1 MKKTL
6 LTLALAAGILAP
18 GAYADKYKLTVPVQP
33 DRQGK
38 TLYLLDYDKGTK
50 LDSIVAKGESVQFVG
65 EIAEPVV
72 GVLQY
77 QGDRRPFARFV
88 LEDGAMI
95 YRPESRDVVGT
106 MLNDK
111 SKEYD
116 AKEAQFTQQFQAA
129 NDEAAK
135 LAVYNA
141 AITMYREAAVENA
154 DNPLGLLYF
163 MEAQQLL
170 PPQEISDMIAAN
182 PGLAKNK
189 RVQAVKSSIDK
200 KLATSVGQKFV
211 DFAVTYDGKT
221 ERLSDYVGNGK
232 YVLVDYWAS
241 WCGPCIRQTVVL
253 KDLYNKYKD
262 KGLEV
267 LGVAVWDDP
276 EDTKEAI
283 KDHDLPWHS
292 ILNAGNIP
300 TDLYGITG
308 IPCIILYGPDGT
320 ILSRDKQD
328 DELKADVA
336 KYMDKL

>member
-6 LTLALAAGILAP
+6 LTLALAVGILAP

-38 TLYLLDYDKGTK
+38 TLYLLDYDKGVK
-50 LDSIVAKGESVQFVG
+50 LDSLVANGESVQFVG

-88 LEDGAMI
+88 LEDGAMV

-116 AKEAQFTQQFQAA
+116 AKEAQFSKDFQAA
-129 NDEAAK
+129 ASEEAK

-163 MEAQQLL
+163 MEAQQMM
-170 PPQEISDMIAAN
+170 PPQDISDMITAN

-200 KLATSVGQKFV
+200 KLATSVGKKFV
-211 DFAVTYDGKT
+211 DFEINYDGKT
-221 ERLSDYVGNGK
+221 ERLSDYVGKGK
-232 YVLVDYWAS
+232 YVLVDFWAS

-283 KDHDLPWHS
+283 KDHNLPWHS
-292 ILNAGNIP
+292 ILNGGNIP

-308 IPCIILYGPDGT
+308 IPTIILFGPDGT

-336 KYMDKL
+336 KYFE